1 MTIHP
6 SALLTIV
13 LMALV
18 TYACRAG
25 GYWLM
30 GRVTMSPR
38 VEIGLTYLPAAV
50 LISLVA
56 PAMAEEGVAGV
67 CAVVA
72 TAIAMR
78 RTNNLLVAMV
88 AGIGTVWLVRQIV

>member
-6 SALLTIV
+6 TALLTIA

-38 VEIGLTYLPAAV
+38 VEAGLTYLPGAV

-56 PAMAEEGVAGV
+56 PAMAREGVPGV
-67 CAVVA
+67 CAVVV
-72 TAIAMR
+72 TAVLMR
-78 RTNNLLVAMV
+78 LSNNLLVAMV
-88 AGIGTVWLVRQIV
+88 GGIFTVWLVRLLV

>member
-1 MTIHP
+1 MTIHA
-6 SALLTIV
+6 SALLAIA

-30 GRVTMSPR
+30 GRVTMSRR
-38 VEIGLTYLPAAV
+38 VEVGLTYLPGAV

-56 PAMAEEGVAGV
+56 PAMVDEGAPG
-67 CAVVA
+67 VVA
-72 TAIAMR
+72 VAMTAVAMR

-88 AGIGTVWLVRQIV
+88 AGIGTVWLLRHLA

>member
-1 MTIHP
+1 MTIHA
-6 SALLTIV
+6 SALLVIA
-13 LMALV
+13 LMAVV

-38 VEIGLTYLPAAV
+38 VEIGLTYLPGAV
-50 LISLVA
+50 LVSLVA
-56 PAMAEEGVAGV
+56 PAMAEEGVPGV

-78 RTNNLLVAMV
+78 KTNNLLVAMV
-88 AGIGTVWLVRQIV
+88 AGIGTVWLARQIV

>member
-6 SALLTIV
+6 TALLTIV
-13 LMALV
+13 LMAVV

-38 VEIGLTYLPAAV
+38 VEAGLTYLPGAV

-56 PAMAEEGVAGV
+56 PAMAREGVPGV
-67 CAVVA
+67 CAVVV
-72 TAIAMR
+72 TAVLMR
-78 RTNNLLVAMV
+78 LSNNLLVAMV
-88 AGIGTVWLVRQIV
+88 GGIFTVWLVRIIV